1 MKFQNI
7 RRSRWCLGLAGA
19 LLTGV
24 PVLLLPRP
32 VQAQTRQQVATTR
45 KTIDAAYKAEDAA
58 FDNFDV
64 EGSLR
69 YRTENFVSITKE
81 GKTLSRK
88 LIEERLAMLF
98 KVAKDIQ
105 SSTVIEQFAWK
116 GNRVNVRVKTYSRMV
131 LAGKE
136 KKRQVLA
143 GTERRND
150 VWIKQGGR
158 WLRTQDKII
167 SSSVTVDGKQMR

>member
-1 MKFQNI
+1 M
-7 RRSRWCLGLAGA
+7 
-19 LLTGV
+19 GV
-24 PVLLLPRP
+24 PVLLPQP
-32 VQAQTRQQVATTR
+32 VQAQTWQQVATTR

-64 EGSLR
+64 EGSLQ

-98 KVAKDIQ
+98 KVAEDIR
-105 SSTVIEQFAWK
+105 SSTVIEQFALK
-116 GNRVNVRVKTYSRMV
+116 GNRVHVRVKTHSRMV
-131 LAGKE
+131 LAGKN

-143 GTERRND
+143 GTERRAD
-150 VWIKQGGR
+150 LWIKQGGR
-158 WLRTQDKII
+158 WLRMQDKII
-167 SSSVTVDGKQMR
+167 SSSVTLDGKQMR